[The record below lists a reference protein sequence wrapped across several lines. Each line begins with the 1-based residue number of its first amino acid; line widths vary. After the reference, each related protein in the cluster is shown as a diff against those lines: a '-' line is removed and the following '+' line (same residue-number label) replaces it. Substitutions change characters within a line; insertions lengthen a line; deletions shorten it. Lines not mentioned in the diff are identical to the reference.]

1 MAENTQQAP
10 VTNRG
15 GIWGNNRF
23 QNYYNQY
30 LNTLPLNTVSYDRI
44 TTPDVSVDEIANDVN
59 AYLEPQ
65 IDTTQKNLR
74 REMRRDY
81 NDIDANIAGRGV
93 SRSTIGLD
101 AKNAT
106 YNAGMNALTNAWAN
120 YQDELANGV
129 AQRYEQLLARRQ
141 AADEQNAKNQFETD
155 KYNSQVLTAQE
166 QLAYQRANE
175 AFARTQPSGGGGRGS
190 SPSTKTETPQKQ
202 GYYGTLTAG
211 STGSSSA
218 FGAQRNQ
225 VVRMTDGG
233 GGGKSIKHSTSGS
246 TKVQPV
252 YKSSKKVSK

>member
-1 MAENTQQAP
+1 MAENAQQAP

-15 GIWGNNRF
+15 GVWGNNRF

-44 TTPDVSVDEIANDVN
+44 TTPDVSVDEIANDVT
-59 AYLEPQ
+59 AYLDPQ

-81 NDIDANIAGRGV
+81 NNIDANIAGRGV

-101 AKNAT
+101 EKNAT
-106 YNAGMNALTNAWAN
+106 YNAGMSALTNAWAN

-141 AADEQNAKNQFETD
+141 AVDEQNAKNQFETD

-175 AFARTQPSGGGGRGS
+175 AFARTQPKGGGGGKS
-190 SPSTKTETPQKQ
+190 GSPSTKTETPQKQ

-218 FGAQRNQ
+218 SGARRNQ

-233 GGGKSIKHSTSGS
+233 GNSKPKKTTSGGGGR
-246 TKVQPV
+246 
-252 YKSSKKVSK
+252 